1 MIVPTVEFEHRSG
14 EIIFGGNML
23 NLALGM
29 RGLSYVWNTPVRYV
43 QHRGPHMSLSPREYV
58 CTGDSNGNP
67 RPVCG
72 RKN

>member
-1 MIVPTVEFEHRSG
+1 MIVPTVESEHRRG
-14 EIIFGGNML
+14 EIIFGGKML

-29 RGLSYVWNTPVRYV
+29 LGLSYVRNTSVRYI
-43 QHRGPHMSLSPREYV
+43 QHRDPHMSLSPREYV